1 MATYFSVK
9 KKILRVIVENIIFY
23 LSLLVISVVVLV
35 SLLAQHTITMW
46 VLTHCVCVLVNC
58 W

>member
-1 MATYFSVK
+1 MATYFSIK

-46 VLTHCVCVLVNC
+46 VLTQCVLVNC